1 MLDAASL
8 ALVVGAGVLGGAVNA
23 VAGGGSLITFPTL
36 VAVGLSPVSANVTN
50 TLAMCPGW
58 IGAGLA
64 QRRGLAGQGRR
75 AALLLPVAALGG
87 IAGALILLHTSARAF
102 ETAVPF
108 LILLAAG
115 LVGLADPLR
124 AWLLGRTHPARAEL
138 LAAVPVGAAAVYG
151 GYFGAGMG
159 VMLIAAL
166 GIVLTDG
173 IARLNAIKQVVSL
186 VVNLAAAVVFI
197 ALGPVHWLAAG
208 VLACGTLVGGAI
220 GGTLAARVPARVLR
234 AGIVAIGVIVAT
246 VYLLRL

>member
-8 ALVVGAGVLGGAVNA
+8 ALVAGAGVLGGAVNA
-23 VAGGGSLITFPTL
+23 IAGGGSLITFPTL

-87 IAGALILLHTSARAF
+87 ALGALILLHTSARAF

-124 AWLLGRTHPARAEL
+124 TWLLGRTHPARAEL

-220 GGTLAARVPARVLR
+220 GGTFAARVPARVLR
-234 AGIVAIGVIVAT
+234 AGIVAIGVIVAS